1 MDERQQPDVAR
12 GLQQGKTEAWQSLYE
27 AYARPLWGWIA
38 RLMGGDSADV
48 ADVVQETFLA
58 AARSAP
64 KYDPARGSLWLWL
77 CGIGRNHVALHY
89 RKQKRHDRLDDCGDG
104 AADGQRVFCR
114 RENGPAPPEE
124 ALAAE
129 ELAVS
134 VRAVLTELSTECFRP
149 GRVDRVVHR
158 IRDPIDRQILRWSH
172 RGRNR
177 PAATV
182 FLRSGPL
189 EAGPC
194 PSGLSPGLR
203 KKQDAFARYPIRCP
217 S

>member
-134 VRAVLTELSTECFRP
+134 VRAVLTELSTEYGTLLIAKYCDGATAEEIARQQRCSAGAVRSKLARARRAFR
-149 GRVDRVVHR
+149 RAFERNKTR
-158 IRDPIDRQILRWSH
+158 SID
-172 RGRNR
+172 
-177 PAATV
+177 T
-182 FLRSGPL
+182 RSG
-189 EAGPC
+189 
-194 PSGLSPGLR
+194 
-203 KKQDAFARYPIRCP
+203 ARHD

>member
-1 MDERQQPDVAR
+1 MDERQQRDVAR

-58 AARSAP
+58 AARSARN
-64 KYDPARGSLWLWL
+64 YDPARGSLWLWL
-77 CGIGRNHVALHY
+77 CGIGRNHVSLHY
-89 RKQKRHDRLDDCGDG
+89 RKQKRHDRLRDSGDG
-104 AADGQRVFCR
+104 AVEGQRIIR
-114 RENGPAPPEE
+114 WLENRPSAPEE

-134 VRAVLTELSTECFRP
+134 VRAVLTELSAEYGALLIAKYCDGATAEEIAEEQRCSSGAVRSKLARARRAFR
-149 GRVDRVVHR
+149 RAF
-158 IRDPIDRQILRWSH
+158 Q
-172 RGRNR
+172 RNKTR
-177 PAATV
+177 S
-182 FLRSGPL
+182 LDSRSG
-189 EAGPC
+189 
-194 PSGLSPGLR
+194 
-203 KKQDAFARYPIRCP
+203 ARHD